1 MNNKELI
8 DRVIYLNDLLDEG
21 NLTEELLSSI
31 HNEITELTEELKSL
45 S

>member
-8 DRVIYLNDLLDEG
+8 DRLIYLNDLLDEG

-31 HNEITELTEELKSL
+31 RNELHELTEELKSL

>member
-1 MNNKELI
+1 MNNEELTE
-8 DRVIYLNDLLDEG
+8 RVIYLNGLLNEG

-31 HNEITELTEELKSL
+31 RNELLELTEELKSL